1 MAGTEIQITE
11 ADLQASLQQKVN
23 QVTNLELHVNALGRT
38 VAEQN
43 ERIEEL
49 EAQLANDK
57 ESSDAKGGKKAVSV

>member
-1 MAGTEIQITE
+1 MTEIQITE

>member
-38 VAEQN
+38 VAERN

>member
-1 MAGTEIQITE
+1 MTEIQITE

-38 VAEQN
+38 VAERN

>member
-1 MAGTEIQITE
+1 MTEIQITE

-49 EAQLANDK
+49 EARLVNDK